1 MTGESAVPY
10 RTVIAEIK
18 KRPAYEVQLV
28 GHTDLLADDAH
39 NKRLSWD
46 RAVAVRS
53 ALVRDGVEP
62 QAITLEARGE
72 NEPLIRTAR
81 GIAEPRNRRVEIT
94 IR

>member
-1 MTGESAVPY
+1 M
-10 RTVIAEIK
+10 
-18 KRPAYEVQLV
+18 
-28 GHTDLLADDAH
+28 
-39 NKRLSWD
+39 
-46 RAVAVRS
+46 AVRS
-53 ALVRDGVEP
+53 ALLRDGVDP